1 MRASMTHRHVPHAGS
16 YAPCMEPG
24 TYKLLAYDYVA
35 DILERRDPHRPGHL
49 AAIEA
54 AVADGRMVA
63 AGAVGTPP
71 TGGLLVFADVDDA
84 VIEEYATADPYVTA
98 GLVTAW
104 RIDPW
109 TVVAAR

>member
-1 MRASMTHRHVPHAGS
+1 
-16 YAPCMEPG
+16 MESG
-24 TYKLLAYDYVA
+24 TFKLLTYDYVP
-35 DILERRDPHRPGHL
+35 DILERRDPYRPRHL

-84 VIEEYATADPYVTA
+84 VIRAYAEADPYVVN

-104 RIDPW
+104 RIEPW
-109 TVVAAR
+109 TVVAAV

>member
-1 MRASMTHRHVPHAGS
+1 
-16 YAPCMEPG
+16 MEPG
-24 TYKLLAYDYVA
+24 TYKLLTYDYVP
-35 DILERRDPHRPGHL
+35 DIVERRDPYRPGHL

-54 AVADGRMVA
+54 AVADGRMAA

-71 TGGLLVFADVDDA
+71 AAGLLVFADVDDA
-84 VIEEYATADPYVTA
+84 VIRAYAEADPYVVN
-98 GLVTAW
+98 GLVTGW